1 MRISKLAPTALL
13 VAIAILV
20 PVFATSVP
28 TVSAEPAS
36 GPSPPT
42 VDGGAKTSGLAG
54 EPVPQPSPPQ
64 RIEVGPD
71 GSPRH
76 TDNGPDTPGKTGLGN
91 DQTDALGG
99 ADKGPGTQDV
109 VPRNAQ

>member
-1 MRISKLAPTALL
+1 MMRISNVTMTATFVL
-13 VAIAILV
+13 VCATGV
-20 PVFATSVP
+20 GTVWSDPVTS
-28 TVSAEPAS
+28 
-36 GPSPPT
+36 PSPPT

-64 RIEVGPD
+64 RIQVGPD
-71 GSPRH
+71 GTPLH
-76 TDNGPDTPGKTGLGN
+76 PDQGPDTPGKTGLGN
-91 DQTDALGG
+91 DQTDSLGG